1 MLQKMKAFLKE
12 RDLCVLATCAGGK
25 PHCSLMAY
33 MTDETVETV
42 FMATLRDTQKFKNL
56 SDNPQVSFLVDDRGS
71 EGRTRAETQA
81 LTVSGTFEPMEDPVE
96 RGAVLARMADKHP
109 HLDGLLKHPEAEVL
123 RIRLESFLLLRGALD
138 AHFEKVR

>member
-1 MLQKMKAFLKE
+1 MLQKMKSFLKE

-42 FMATLRDTQKFKNL
+42 FMATLRDTQKFKNV
-56 SDNPQVSFLVDDRGS
+56 SENPQISLLVDDRGD
-71 EGRTRAETQA
+71 EGCTKADTQA
-81 LTVSGTFEPMEDPVE
+81 LTVSGTFEPMEDPAA
-96 RGAVLARMADKHP
+96 RGAVLVRMAEKHP
-109 HLDGLLKHPEAEVL
+109 HLDGLLKHPEVEVL
-123 RIRLESFLLLRGALD
+123 RIRLEAFLLLQGALE